1 MWLHRTPCRPTR
13 ASTNVCLIYYVTTST
28 GLQISAGWLAVFAY
42 LIFTTGRKKKNSSE
56 VGTAGTSHNKSL
68 AEEGKIGKSFK
79 DRIRNNY
86 AQKHKSTAIEGDDC
100 QADRRILIL
109 LPYVRAEGTSPPLPP
124 RGRDGWQGVAG
135 RHRGNGTC
143 KWQSPSSRPPRPT
156 GHTVGGIPQMHV
168 APTGLAPLLV

>member
-1 MWLHRTPCRPTR
+1 MVAQDPVQADTR
-13 ASTNVCLIYYVTTST
+13 QHKCVFNLLRDHFNWIADIGRVAGCICIPYIYN
-28 GLQISAGWLAVFAY
+28 GQK
-42 LIFTTGRKKKNSSE
+42 KKKNSSE
-56 VGTAGTSHNKSL
+56 VGTAGTSRNKSL

-124 RGRDGWQGVAG
+124 RGSDGWQGVAG
-135 RHRGNGTC
+135 RHCGNGTC